1 MRSLTLISEK
11 AAVLGQRATDSVEL
25 STTTGSLKS
34 RPAYH
39 GVGIALDSD
48 SNHVYAAVYSAHGSP
63 VSIYRISDKP
73 DAKFTVATIDIGADA
88 GGDAAALTLPGAI
101 IAGMQYLVDSQSLC
115 IAFQSGD
122 ILLVRFVDSYGSSSI
137 VPTVECVGIVDSGI
151 KTMSWSPDLEL
162 VLFVTG
168 VDTILE
174 MTKEFEPISE
184 VPLHANHHGEAT
196 PVSVGWGKKE
206 TQFHGKEGKAAAVKS
221 TAPDTDAIHLSQD
234 DTHAPALSWR
244 GDGNFF
250 ACSSLNPTKTA
261 RTICIY
267 NREGILQN
275 TSEHVSHLEH
285 PLCWRPSGNL
295 IASTQRLPHRHDVVF
310 FEKNGLRHGEFALRD
325 ANDIVLDLQWN
336 ADSTVLAIC
345 LEQVVDGYPTSVIQ
359 LWTTSNYHWYLKQE
373 IRPTSKSDSYIS
385 MLWDDE
391 VSTRLHLISA
401 DGEYRRFQ
409 FVAETFTSTS
419 VSSENGSVVAVIDG
433 ANVLLTPFRFNNV
446 PPPMCHGKIVLP
458 SPAKFI
464 AFSPETPINC
474 MAVLLAAN
482 TIQFWSDIHKKA
494 EDINLI
500 GTLSLPNDAYYFR
513 QFAWVKINTIVV
525 LAYDTANHIDRVIA
539 YTFDRSCVDFTISDV
554 VEIDLCKDHLD
565 ILRLYHC
572 ISTGVLAIQSLS
584 GEVIEVV
591 NTGTQW
597 HAVSRLIFPSVCPW
611 MASLQLGATPETK
624 ELVWIGLSERNKL
637 FVGDRTLSLDC
648 TSFFVHDEFLI
659 ISTLT
664 HTVRFLELGLSLN
677 EFHFGEQTPG
687 ATFDELNRRVERGSQ
702 IVLAVPSD
710 TKLVM
715 QMPRGN
721 LEIVF
726 PRALVL
732 SAVRH
737 SIDRL
742 DYKTA
747 FVACRKHRIDM
758 NLIVDHSPEAFW
770 LHISDF
776 VIHINDADHLNLFI
790 SNMRN
795 EDVTRVMYSTKKDI
809 GGSDVSDKV
818 NMVCDRMEKALDSID
833 SDKFIQPILTSNA
846 CKKPPNLEGAMRRI
860 YNLKA
865 SRSIEAAESALK
877 YLIFLVDVDQL
888 FDVAL
893 GMYDFALV
901 LMVAQ
906 HSQKDPR
913 EYLPFLSTLQKMP
926 MYLQRFN
933 IDDHLA
939 RHVSAVHNLSK
950 AGDEHI
956 EQLIR
961 YIKQHELYKIGI
973 TLYPD
978 NSKHHK
984 TMLLEFARFHSNNS
998 QYDEAGML
1006 FEMAG
1011 EHSDALEAY
1020 TAAGLWK
1027 EAYTV
1032 AVEMG
1037 ITQPDLENM
1046 AESLIEILTEQHD
1059 LLAVSRIC
1067 IDILSDPTRAVSAL
1081 VMGHHWKDSVLVATV
1096 HRLLSLKDKVIHP
1109 ALLKATNQV
1118 LDETKEMIITFDK
1131 QRSRLAQVRE
1141 EKLRKQAAIDA
1152 GGVPDDR
1159 LDDIDMFSDTSS
1171 MATTRITGSVTNS
1184 RASMMSS
1191 RTGRTSKQRR
1201 KMARRRAAGKE
1212 PGFEDEF
1219 LISSLATMVERSRTL
1234 ATDIGAMLRALVSFG
1249 EVSNAREL
1257 QIQFKILV
1265 DTIRTGYNDVFAA
1278 PVVATEPNDDAAAA
1292 TGNLAVVQEN
1302 HTESNRSPPPPA
1314 AIIEKPAMVTDKW
1327 WLDSFSLELTT
1338 K

>member
-184 VPLHANHHGEAT
+184 VPLHANHHGE
-196 PVSVGWGKKE
+196 E
-206 TQFHGKEGKAAAVKS
+206 TQFHGKEKAAAVKS

-584 GEVIEVV
+584 GEVIEV
-591 NTGTQW
+591 
-597 HAVSRLIFPSVCPW
+597 ACSVKIDISLCPW

-776 VIHINDADHLNLFI
+776 VNHINDADHLNLFI

-950 AGDEHI
+950 ADHAFGVC
-956 EQLIR
+956 
-961 YIKQHELYKIGI
+961 
-973 TLYPD
+973 P
-978 NSKHHK
+978 
-984 TMLLEFARFHSNNS
+984 HSNNS

-1249 EVSNAREL
+1249 EVSNAQEL

-1265 DTIRTGYNDVFAA
+1265 DTIRTGYNEVFSA
-1278 PVVATEPNDDAAAA
+1278 P
-1292 TGNLAVVQEN
+1292 LWLL
-1302 HTESNRSPPPPA
+1302 SPMLMQQLLREILPWYKRITLSRIVHLHPLQP
-1314 AIIEKPAMVTDKW
+1314 
-1327 WLDSFSLELTT
+1327 SL
-1338 K
+1338 KNQPW